1 MLRSKRKYSLVDRL
15 IARHLMGHE
24 INDNLFS
31 DWCGKSHSLYR
42 RDLLAHFGCVNAV
55 EFSEDG
61 TIFASGGD
69 DRRVLLWSISET
81 LDNHSQNKPVAMEA
95 EHGSN
100 VFCLAISVDNERIF
114 SGGNDLQTIIHD
126 TKSSKPVDYFLH
138 ENPVYGVSLQ
148 PSSQSV
154 FATACDD
161 GKLRVFDMRC
171 SVSAEIVLASK
182 RSPFHSIMFHPIE
195 GRIVASASAKDGPE
209 LWDLRNP
216 LMCLRRYPYEKGAMS
231 VRFNSLGDKL
241 LCIRRR
247 EPPKVYHLY
256 RDEDIQLRADG
267 YSNACTM
274 KSCCFAG
281 DRDEFAIAGSDD
293 HNIYI
298 WRIPATGE
306 DDPDHIVHNAHMV
319 LKGHR
324 SIVNHVRYNSVTCSL
339 ASCGVEKMIKIW
351 SPFSFPGSSGGLDR
365 LAADE
370 IKPRKRLSRLS
381 RDCNMIIAPSPN
393 FRTTDEDK
401 KMLAFFDLLVD
412 RSSWISSG
420 EDETSDS
427 PEDDDIDDDDD
438 QEYSTSHSSSLASS
452 ENEESFEI
460 NSLSTPS
467 TSSSDD
473 EEPVA
478 GPSGTRVNSRSE
490 SESLKLELPLEF
502 NVRRR
507 VPLRLSELTSS
518 SDNDETY
525 SPVEKRNQ
533 DPVVF
538 RSSYSRN
545 RQFRQRISSSSS
557 SSS

>member
-1 MLRSKRKYSLVDRL
+1 
-15 IARHLMGHE
+15 
-24 INDNLFS
+24 
-31 DWCGKSHSLYR
+31 
-42 RDLLAHFGCVNAV
+42 
-55 EFSEDG
+55 
-61 TIFASGGD
+61 
-69 DRRVLLWSISET
+69 
-81 LDNHSQNKPVAMEA
+81 
-95 EHGSN
+95 
-100 VFCLAISVDNERIF
+100 
-114 SGGNDLQTIIHD
+114 
-126 TKSSKPVDYFLH
+126 
-138 ENPVYGVSLQ
+138 
-148 PSSQSV
+148 
-154 FATACDD
+154 
-161 GKLRVFDMRC
+161 
-171 SVSAEIVLASK
+171 
-182 RSPFHSIMFHPIE
+182 
-195 GRIVASASAKDGPE
+195 
-209 LWDLRNP
+209 
-216 LMCLRRYPYEKGAMS
+216 
-231 VRFNSLGDKL
+231 
-241 LCIRRR
+241 
-247 EPPKVYHLY
+247 
-256 RDEDIQLRADG
+256 
-267 YSNACTM
+267 
-274 KSCCFAG
+274 
-281 DRDEFAIAGSDD
+281 
-293 HNIYI
+293 
-298 WRIPATGE
+298 
-306 DDPDHIVHNAHMV
+306 
-319 LKGHR
+319 
-324 SIVNHVRYNSVTCSL
+324 
-339 ASCGVEKMIKIW
+339 
-351 SPFSFPGSSGGLDR
+351 
-365 LAADE
+365 
-370 IKPRKRLSRLS
+370 
-381 RDCNMIIAPSPN
+381 MIIAPSPN